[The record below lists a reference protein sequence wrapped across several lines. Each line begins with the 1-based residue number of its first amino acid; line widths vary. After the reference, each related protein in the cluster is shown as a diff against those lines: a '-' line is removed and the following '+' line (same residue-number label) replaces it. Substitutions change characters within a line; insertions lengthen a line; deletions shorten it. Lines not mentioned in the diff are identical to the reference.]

1 VVIVPLLPQYLYHF
15 CDTRTLGSQVRT
27 RVHSKFQ
34 PKLPVP
40 HMAHVLRGF
49 ATAHCALPTA

>member
-1 VVIVPLLPQYLYHF
+1 MVIVPFLPHHLYHF

-27 RVHSKFQ
+27 RVHTKFQ

-40 HMAHVLRGF
+40 YMAHLLRWV
-49 ATAHCALPTA
+49 AMAQCALPTA